1 VGQAPATDKKVV
13 AMINQTSLQPGVTIP
28 PDDPDRRLS
37 VSDPDDPKL
46 RHVAIASGT
55 YTILLS
61 GAETNNRYCLID
73 MLVPD
78 GGGPPPHRH
87 DFEEMFTLLE
97 GEVEFTFRGETR
109 NVATGVSLNIPS
121 NAPHSF
127 KNKSGKTARLLCLC
141 TPAGQEDFFMEVGV
155 PVASR
160 TAPAT
165 KLTKDE
171 EEASIKKAVALAPR
185 YRTELL
191 RP

>member
-1 VGQAPATDKKVV
+1 VGQAPATDKEVI
-13 AMINQTSLQPGVTIP
+13 AMINQTSSQPGATIP

-46 RHVAIASGT
+46 RHVAIGAGT

-61 GAETNNRYCLID
+61 GAETNGRYCLID

-97 GEVEFTFRGETR
+97 GEIEFTFRGETLD
-109 NVATGVSLNIPS
+109 VAAGASLNIPS

-141 TPAGQEDFFMEVGV
+141 TPAGQEEFFMEVGV

-160 TAPAT
+160 TAPAP

-171 EEASIKKAVALAPR
+171 EEASIKKALALAPR